1 MGALETLAMTSPLRA
16 LDALL
21 SAVERGEDVDPESLV
36 RDLPHPWLEPLE
48 REAQRRLD
56 ALPTPIGRTVESP
69 QARQHR
75 VLRRVMGWVRS
86 RQGDPSL
93 LLEVSR
99 EDWLSGGRHAQYLRI
114 LMDHGRSTEAV
125 AMARTLIEH
134 GDDRDRREL
143 ESLMADAA
151 QVPEGWSEA
160 VRAFAREPS
169 VRAWHELLRFT
180 PHDRFEQRQRYTL
193 ALLRQLDVP
202 PEVLFDCATHEGVS
216 SDAIELA
223 ERGLVDPQRIEARAA
238 DAPTGAEAV
247 WLGLAARA
255 ACVRGDRFNTV
266 RLLREVMASTLP
278 ADMAQ
283 RDLQFVRARADA
295 ELHALLD
302 SAGLPR

>member
-1 MGALETLAMTSPLRA
+1 MTSPLRA

-21 SAVERGEDVDPESLV
+21 ADVDRGETVDPEALV

-56 ALPTPIGRTVESP
+56 RLPTPIGRAVDSSE
-69 QARQHR
+69 ARQHR
-75 VLRRVMGWVRS
+75 VLRRVLGWTRS
-86 RQGDPSL
+86 RQGDASL
-93 LLEVSR
+93 LLEVAR
-99 EDWLSGGRHAQYLRI
+99 EDWLSGERHARYLRI

-143 ESLMADAA
+143 EALMADAA

-160 VRAFAREPS
+160 VRAFARAPS
-169 VRAWHELLRFT
+169 VEAWQELLRFT
-180 PHDRFEQRQRYTL
+180 PHDRIEQRQRYTL
-193 ALLRQLDVP
+193 ALLRTLEVP
-202 PEVLFDCATHEGVS
+202 PEVLFDCATHDGVTS
-216 SDAIELA
+216 EAIELA
-223 ERGLVDPQRIEARAA
+223 ERGLVDPHHIETRA
-238 DAPTGAEAV
+238 DAAPAGSEAL

-266 RLLREVMASTLP
+266 RLLRDVVHSSLP
-278 ADMAQ
+278 PDLAR
-283 RDLQFVRARADA
+283 RDVQFVRDRADA

-302 SAGLPR
+302 SAGVPR

>member
-1 MGALETLAMTSPLRA
+1 MTSPLRA

-21 SAVERGEDVDPESLV
+21 SAVERGEAADPEALV

-56 ALPTPIGRTVESP
+56 ALPTPIGRAVETTA
-69 QARQHR
+69 ARQHR

-93 LLEVSR
+93 LLEVCR
-99 EDWLSGGRHAQYLRI
+99 EDWLAGGRHARYLRI
-114 LMDHGRSTEAV
+114 LMDHGRSAEAV

-143 ESLMADAA
+143 ETLMADAA

-169 VRAWHELLRFT
+169 LRAWQDLLRFT
-180 PHDRFEQRQRYTL
+180 PADRVEQRQRYTM

-202 PEVLFDCATHEGVS
+202 PEVLFDCASHDGVS
-216 SDAIELA
+216 AEAIELA
-223 ERGLVDPQRIEARAA
+223 ERGLVDPQHIEAKATAA
-238 DAPTGAEAV
+238 SSNGGAV
-247 WLGLAARA
+247 WLGLAARS

-266 RLLREVMASTLP
+266 RLLREVMQSSLP
-278 ADMAQ
+278 PDIAQ
-283 RDLQFVRARADA
+283 RDLQFVRAQADE